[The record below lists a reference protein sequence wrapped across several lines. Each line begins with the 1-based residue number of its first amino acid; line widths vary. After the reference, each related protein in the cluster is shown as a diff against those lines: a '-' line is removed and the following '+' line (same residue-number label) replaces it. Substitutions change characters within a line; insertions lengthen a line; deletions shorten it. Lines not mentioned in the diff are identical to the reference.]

1 MDAEETQAIEQL
13 LGADSTLARQK
24 AGLKRLG
31 EMLEESYILNLPPSP
46 KTFEALAKY
55 TRKTKADKTLK
66 AKAKRLCDQYKLR

>member
-13 LGADSTLARQK
+13 LGAESTLAQQK

-31 EMLEESYILNLPPSP
+31 EMLEESYILNLPPS
-46 KTFEALAKY
+46 KKIFDALAKY
-55 TRKTKADKTLK
+55 ARKSKADKALK

>member
-13 LGADSTLARQK
+13 LGPDSTLAQQK

-55 TRKTKADKTLK
+55 ARKTKADKTLK